1 MKKEKLIPHSLGIQ
15 PSLLEKVKESALKN
29 SDGNV
34 NFEIRRLIKKGL
46 EDERNN

>member
-1 MKKEKLIPHSLGIQ
+1 MKKEKLKAYSLGLQ
-15 PSLLEKVKESALKN
+15 PSLLEKIKESALKN

-46 EDERNN
+46 EDER